1 MVNLLDI
8 FVKYWLQWVFGL
20 VAAGVILWAKHIIKL
35 EKDSVNRTKAEHSKE
50 MRKEIVNELEG
61 KIDEVRQHSDEMD
74 EKMWVEIEEIENGVK
89 GLTTGVLS
97 LQGKQFKEFC
107 IYLLQPEHTITVAEY
122 EEFEKEYEVYKA
134 LGGNHRGDALHD
146 RVVEKFNA
154 QIIHPMGK

>member
-50 MRKEIVNELEG
+50 MRQEIVDELEG

-97 LQGKQFKEFC
+97 LQGKQFKEYC
-107 IYLLQPEHTITVAEY
+107 RELLQPGHIITVSEY
-122 EEFEKEYEVYKA
+122 EDFESEYDVYKT
-134 LGGNHRGDALHD
+134 LDGNHKGDLLHQL
-146 RVVEKFNA
+146 VVDKFNA
-154 QIIHPMGK
+154 QLTTPQE